1 MFKKFWRFV
10 FPSMLAFAFS
20 GLYAIVDGFFV
31 GRSTGDIGLAAIN
44 IAYPLTALIQAVG
57 TGIGMG
63 GAIPLAVAR
72 GGDDTRKERTL
83 LGNALILLLIA
94 CLLVLG
100 GLLLCYRPLL
110 GLLGARGEVLEAAA
124 DYIRI
129 IILGSVFQILA
140 TGFTPMLRNYEAS
153 LLAMLA
159 MVGGFVTNIVLDA
172 WFVAGLQLG
181 VSGAALATIIG
192 QAVTALP
199 CILFLLR
206 KMRFLDRRD
215 FLPQGALVR
224 QILTTGL
231 SPFGLA
237 MSPNIVL
244 LLINR
249 SAVAYGGDAAVA
261 AYAVVAYVHCIVL
274 LLLQGVGDGCQPLI
288 SFHLGKGEIREARTA
303 RNIAYVVAL
312 TLSAV
317 YMAVAFSVR
326 DIVSPLF
333 GASDDA
339 AQIVRHA
346 LPIFAVGAPAIAVCR
361 ITTSYFYSIRR
372 NTFSYLLVYGELVV
386 LFLLLQFVLPPLLE
400 LDGVWLSPPAAQAAL
415 ALVSVVLIAVAARQT
430 RRTAG

>member
-83 LGNALILLLIA
+83 LGNTLLLLLIA

-231 SPFGLA
+231 
-237 MSPNIVL
+237 V
-244 LLINR
+244 
-249 SAVAYGGDAAVA
+249 AVRPG
-261 AYAVVAYVHCIVL
+261 YVPEYC
-274 LLLQGVGDGCQPLI
+274 
-288 SFHLGKGEIREARTA
+288 
-303 RNIAYVVAL
+303 
-312 TLSAV
+312 
-317 YMAVAFSVR
+317 
-326 DIVSPLF
+326 
-333 GASDDA
+333 
-339 AQIVRHA
+339 
-346 LPIFAVGAPAIAVCR
+346 
-361 ITTSYFYSIRR
+361 
-372 NTFSYLLVYGELVV
+372 
-386 LFLLLQFVLPPLLE
+386 
-400 LDGVWLSPPAAQAAL
+400 PAAHQPQRSGLRRRCRCRGLCGGGLCALHCPAA
-415 ALVSVVLIAVAARQT
+415 SSGGR
-430 RRTAG
+430 